1 MKKKAL
7 LRRGL
12 VLLMSASLLFTQP
25 AIALAADTAP
35 AQESGE
41 EIILDEDSPSS
52 ESGEEVSE
60 ELSEDE
66 SKEDADTSEEQSEDL
81 SEDESETT
89 EDESEEETETTE
101 EGTEEETET
110 SEEGTEEESEATEED
125 TEEESE
131 LTEEEVASL
140 FPGLDAGIALTA
152 EAYESKDQLSDH
164 SNEWASMIDGV
175 SYVTNQILYQAETKE
190 LADEYAKAYNA
201 TVVDYFYPF
210 AVAELN
216 ADDTYKEATVMDAL
230 EASLLFED
238 TLPAVWPNFIY
249 QLEDYDGE
257 SEIEYTYSDPY
268 ADPYKTGGS
277 STRQWQHNAVG
288 SQIAWANGYAGQG
301 VKVGVIDTGFNNHT
315 ELTAN
320 RIDVGLG
327 VADDVGHGTHVAGT
341 IAEKGNGTGGCG
353 IAPEVTIYT
362 VKVNKGTSI
371 YTSYAIQGLQK
382 LQAAGVSIINI
393 SSGGYY
399 YDANYETAL
408 KKMYEAGIAVFASA
422 GNESNTSCHY
432 PSDYKT
438 VISIGALNEGLGRA
452 YFSNHSSRVRY
463 YAPGVNILSLD
474 MDGSSYV
481 TMSGTSMASPV
492 AAGEAAVILSS
503 GLVQGTGK
511 TKVDNLLKIMDK
523 GCVKLSGSDMA
534 KGMVS
539 LPKALGLSDTGV
551 APKAPV
557 FSHKSGTSFTAL
569 SQKITIT
576 AEAGCT
582 IYYSTDGKPI
592 TYKNGVLSSNASRYS
607 STGITIT
614 NTAKRTIYALC
625 IKESNKL
632 ASKCVSATY
641 TMKTPVS
648 SITIFTNNGLNTLLL
663 GGSLKLNTNV
673 YPAGAANKK
682 VTWSITPANQGVKID
697 SSGKVSAT
705 STATAGTYTVKATS
719 VSNPE
724 VTQTFRVAVYPKE
737 YGAASYTLK
746 TKSYTMWNGETVAYP
761 QVDVK
766 YNDGSTA
773 SSVQTG
779 LTWISS
785 NSSIVYVDTTNKRFQ
800 AKGAGKATLTGYDPK
815 GSGKSVKVTITVSEP
830 IKGITLPATA
840 TLQTGKS
847 IALSPVFNPSN
858 AKKQPITY
866 SISPAN
872 QGVTVSSSGK
882 VTASKTAKTG
892 TYTVTVSATQP
903 YSAGSVKTV
912 TAKVTIS
919 VFSIAEKP
927 NLAVSDTKVELFK
940 GKNLSSTALTK
951 TINVTTNCKWTYEV
965 SPANIV
971 SVAKSTTSLV
981 VTARGTTTG
990 TAKITVKTTDGTNL
1004 KKTITVN
1011 VHNAPSEIRISTPTG
1026 RGETICY
1033 GKTLKLSAV
1042 LGTVNGPLDSYGKKI
1057 TWTSSNPKVLPVNSS
1072 GVVTSKGYDAQT
1084 ATITAKTAD
1093 GKTATFTVIAVDK
1106 ITSLRLVNGST
1117 LGQSDGQFVWIM
1129 YADTQHGGNYSTMI
1143 EAQSSDPVNCPA
1155 QVGSFNNKRAI
1166 LAHEKVNKDGSYRNG
1181 TYTITLKTTD
1191 GSGFSASVK
1200 VKFIKGNVYI
1210 LK

>member
-89 EDESEEETETTE
+89 EDESEEETET
-101 EGTEEETET
+101 

-131 LTEEEVASL
+131 TSEEESELTEEEVVSL

-452 YFSNHSSRVRY
+452 TFSNHSSRVRY

-474 MDGSSYV
+474 KDGSSYV

-557 FSHKSGTSFTAL
+557 FSHKSGTSFTAY
-569 SQKITIT
+569 SQTITIT

-592 TYKNGVLSSNASRYS
+592 TYKNGVCSSNAYEYPSN
-607 STGITIT
+607 GITIK

-625 IKESNKL
+625 VKESNKL

-648 SITIFTNNGLNTLLL
+648 GITLYTDNQLKTLIT
-663 GGSLKLNTNV
+663 GGSLKMKADVSPT
-673 YPAGAANKK
+673 GAANKK
-682 VTWSITPANQGVKID
+682 VTWTITPANQGVKID
-697 SSGKVSAT
+697 SSGKI
-705 STATAGTYTVKATS
+705 TATKTATVGKYLVKATS
-719 VSNPE
+719 VSNPK
-724 VTQTFRVAVYPKE
+724 VSQTTWVNVNSSEGAVS
-737 YGAASYTLK
+737 SYTLK
-746 TKSYTMWNGETVAYP
+746 KKTITMWNGEFVACP

-766 YNDGSTA
+766 YNDGKTA
-773 SSVQTG
+773 TAVQNS
-779 LTWISS
+779 LKWISS
-785 NSSIVYVDTTNKRFQ
+785 NVSIVEVDAQNRFL
-800 AKGAGKATLTGYDPK
+800 AKGAGKATLTGYDRK

-830 IKGITLPATA
+830 IKGIKLPATA

-847 IALSPVFNPSN
+847 IALSPVLSPAN
-858 AKKQPITY
+858 AKKQPISY

-882 VTASKTAKTG
+882 VTATKTAKTG
-892 TYTVTVSATQP
+892 SYTVTVSATQP
-903 YSAGSVKTV
+903 YSEGSVKPI

-919 VFSIAEKP
+919 VFSIAETPK
-927 NLAVSDTKVELFK
+927 LAVSDTKVDLFK
-940 GKNLSSTALTK
+940 GKNLSGAALSK
-951 TINVTTNCKWTYEV
+951 TVTVSTNCNWTCEE
-965 SPANIV
+965 SNIV
-971 SVAKSTTSLV
+971 NVVKSKNSLTITAK
-981 VTARGTTTG
+981 GTTTG

-1072 GVVTSKGYDAQT
+1072 GVVTSKGYDAQS

-1106 ITSLRLVNGST
+1106 ITSLRLVNGVT
-1117 LGQSDGQFVWIM
+1117 LGKSDGQFVWIM
-1129 YADTQHGGNYSTMI
+1129 YAYTQHGGNYSTMI

-1155 QVGSFNNKRAI
+1155 QVGIINNKRAI
-1166 LAHEKVNKDGSYRNG
+1166 IAHEKVNKDGSYRNG

-1191 GSGFSASVK
+1191 GSGFSARVK
-1200 VKFIKGNVYI
+1200 IKFDNGNI
-1210 LK
+1210 RIFI